1 MPNFIVHLSE
11 TFFFMTLLLHIFLA
25 CLTAGT
31 LLPVQDQERT
41 EIKIVH
47 ELFRLRNEHKAD
59 SAQQY
64 YADTVRMYMKYLRNI
79 PRRIITQ
86 SDKSFWKA
94 HPKNK
99 FEITAPVKITVTA
112 GITTATI
119 IGKEYLD
126 GTAFQYEKIEIKFDQ
141 NKKIN
146 SFRGFRW
153 KKEN

>member
-1 MPNFIVHLSE
+1 MIYLLSI
-11 TFFFMTLLLHIFLA
+11 LLSCA
-25 CLTAGT
+25 TAVVLQKG
-31 LLPVQDQERT
+31 PGQEKE

-59 SAQQY
+59 SAEQY
-64 YADTVRMYMKYLRNI
+64 FADTVKVYMKYLKNV
-79 PRRIITQ
+79 PKKKITQ

-94 HPKNK
+94 HPNNR
-99 FEITAPVKITVTA
+99 FEITAPVQITVVA

-119 IGKEYLD
+119 VGKEYLD
-126 GTAFQYEKIEIKFDQ
+126 GTTFQYEKIEIKFDS

-153 KKEN
+153 Y